1 MALAGN
7 KSDMADERQVT
18 AEEAQAYAEENGL
31 HFVETS
37 AKTASSVNDLFC
49 DVAKKLPR
57 DAPARAPADAP
68 GIALDARRHE
78 KPKTQCC

>member
-18 AEEAQAYAEENGL
+18 AEEASAYAEENGL

-37 AKTASSVNDLFC
+37 AKTAASVNDLFC

-57 DAPARAPADAP
+57 DAPARAPTDAP
-68 GIALDARRHE
+68 GISLDARGGE